1 MEAILEYVSPE
12 LLILVPVLYFVG
24 LGLKKAE
31 WFPDN
36 LIPALLG
43 GCGVA
48 LSLLWV
54 LATSPLSGWQDG
66 LLAAFTAIVQ
76 GILCAG
82 CSVYINQ
89 LGKQSVKGDDN

>member
-1 MEAILEYVSPE
+1 MDRIFS
-12 LLILVPVLYFVG
+12 
-24 LGLKKAE
+24 
-31 WFPDN
+31 PDN
-36 LIPALLG
+36 LFFRTLAR
-43 GCGVA
+43 GVDIVG

-54 LATSPLSGWQDG
+54 LATSPLSGWQDA

-89 LGKQSVKGDDN
+89 LGKQATKSE